1 MSSQGTSQEAVLTE
15 LREMIGTGKLEPGQQ
30 IVQES
35 LSAALGVSR
44 VPIRE
49 ALRVLEGEGQV
60 IHYPN
65 RGYFVTDLSVE
76 DLEEVYRI
84 RAILEEE
91 ALRLAIP
98 LLTDSDIEYIESIQI
113 ELEKA
118 VASKKISGITETNR
132 RFHFAMFEASNM
144 PRLVRMIRTLW
155 DATDA
160 YRGVYFAAPTNLNH
174 MNAEHRQMLESLKKR
189 DIKKTIEFQTMH
201 RENAVSAVSQV
212 IRPKN

>member
-1 MSSQGTSQEAVLTE
+1 
-15 LREMIGTGKLEPGQQ
+15 MIGTGKLEPGQQ

-35 LSAALGVSR
+35 LSTALGVSR

-60 IHYPN
+60 IHHPN

-98 LLTDSDIEYIESIQI
+98 LLTDSDIEYIESIQV

-118 VASKKISGITETNR
+118 VASKKISGIIEINR

-160 YRGVYFAAPTNLNH
+160 YRGVYFAAPTNLQH
-174 MNAEHRQMLESLKKR
+174 MNSEHRQMLESLKNR
-189 DIKKTIEFQTMH
+189 DVNKTIEFQTLH

-212 IRPKN
+212 IRPKK

>member
-60 IHYPN
+60 IHHPN

-98 LLTDSDIEYIESIQI
+98 LLTDSDIEYIESIQV
-113 ELEKA
+113 ELEKS

-160 YRGVYFAAPTNLNH
+160 YRGVYFATPTNLQH
-174 MNAEHRQMLESLKKR
+174 MNSEHRQMLESLKKR
-189 DIKKTIEFQTMH
+189 DVKKTIEFQTLH

-212 IRPKN
+212 IRPKQ

>member
-60 IHYPN
+60 IHHPN

-98 LLTDSDIEYIESIQI
+98 LLTDADIEYIESIQL

-118 VASKKISGITETNR
+118 VASKRISGITETNR

-160 YRGVYFAAPTNLNH
+160 YRGVYFSAPTNLAH

-189 DIKKTIEFQTMH
+189 DIKKTIEFQTLH
-201 RENAVSAVSQV
+201 RENAVSAVSKV

>member
-35 LSAALGVSR
+35 LSTALGVSR

-60 IHYPN
+60 IHHPN

-98 LLTDSDIEYIESIQI
+98 LLTDSDIEYIESIQV

-118 VASKKISGITETNR
+118 VASKKISGIIEINR

-160 YRGVYFAAPTNLNH
+160 YRGVYFAAPTNLQH
-174 MNAEHRQMLESLKKR
+174 MNSEHRQMLESLKNR
-189 DIKKTIEFQTMH
+189 DVNKTIEFQTLH

-212 IRPKN
+212 IRPKK

>member
-15 LREMIGTGKLEPGQQ
+15 LREMIGSGKLEPGQQ

-60 IHYPN
+60 IHFPN

-98 LLTDSDIEYIESIQI
+98 LLTDSDIEYIESIQV

-160 YRGVYFAAPTNLNH
+160 YRGVYFAAPTNLQH
-174 MNAEHRQMLESLKKR
+174 MNSE
-189 DIKKTIEFQTMH
+189 
-201 RENAVSAVSQV
+201 
-212 IRPKN
+212 

>member
-1 MSSQGTSQEAVLTE
+1 MLTE

-60 IHYPN
+60 IHHPN

-98 LLTDSDIEYIESIQI
+98 LLTDSDIEYIESIQN

-160 YRGVYFAAPTNLNH
+160 YRGVYFAAPTNLHH
-174 MNAEHRQMLESLKKR
+174 MNSEHRQMLESLKKR

-212 IRPKN
+212 IRPKK

>member
-1 MSSQGTSQEAVLTE
+1 LSSQGTSQEAVLTE
-15 LREMIGTGKLEPGQQ
+15 LREMIGAGKLEPGQQ

-65 RGYFVTDLSVE
+65 RGYFVADLSVE

-144 PRLVRMIRTLW
+144 PRLVRIIRTLW

-160 YRGVYFAAPTNLNH
+160 YRGVYFAAPANLQH
-174 MNAEHRQMLESLKKR
+174 MNTEHRQMLESLRKR
-189 DIKKTIEFQTMH
+189 DVKKTIEHQTLH

-212 IRPKN
+212 IRPKK

>member
-1 MSSQGTSQEAVLTE
+1 MLTE

-212 IRPKN
+212 IRPKK

>member
-1 MSSQGTSQEAVLTE
+1 MLTE

-60 IHYPN
+60 IHFPN
-65 RGYFVTDLSVE
+65 RGYFVTDLTVE

-174 MNAEHRQMLESLKKR
+174 MNSEHRQMLESLKKR
-189 DIKKTIEFQTMH
+189 DINKTIEFQTMH

-212 IRPKN
+212 IRPKK

>member
-1 MSSQGTSQEAVLTE
+1 
-15 LREMIGTGKLEPGQQ
+15 MIGAGKLEPGQQ

-65 RGYFVTDLSVE
+65 RGYFVADLSVE

-144 PRLVRMIRTLW
+144 PRLVRIIRTLW

-160 YRGVYFAAPTNLNH
+160 YRGVYFAAPANLQH
-174 MNAEHRQMLESLKKR
+174 MNTEHRQMLESLRKR
-189 DIKKTIEFQTMH
+189 DVKKTIEHQTLH

-212 IRPKN
+212 IRPKK

>member
-212 IRPKN
+212 IRPKK